1 MTAAAAVA
9 RPPARLRRRVRS
21 SPARTARRS
30 RRESSA
36 MVARGA
42 REKSYSWHA
51 AGTCRGPGSSA
62 VEIAASRAGPPGPW
76 FPPSRPTGAR
86 STAASEPV
94 APVSR
99 NTGVTPCRAQ
109 LLHASGLG
117 EPAAASGAEGS
128 SSSVPLAHCFRHSHR
143 RDSFGHKP
151 VAPPA
156 DAPTHEVHG
165 TVLLLDE
172 VSIFWGGPLDGI
184 SLPGRRPSPV
194 AQRSA
199 GPADRSGRDG
209 FRSPRSAP
217 TRAPSSGAVVRGVGG

>member
-151 VAPPA
+151 VAPCRESVPIPWLEHCRLRGRLGHDSVA
-156 DAPTHEVHG
+156 VLGPRDGKGRDEPRAT
-165 TVLLLDE
+165 TV
-172 VSIFWGGPLDGI
+172 PDGVRI
-184 SLPGRRPSPV
+184 CAAVWLRTPEGWDTSPSPD
-194 AQRSA
+194 Q
-199 GPADRSGRDG
+199 PKE
-209 FRSPRSAP
+209 
-217 TRAPSSGAVVRGVGG
+217 TR

>member
-9 RPPARLRRRVRS
+9 RPPARLRRRVRW

-62 VEIAASRAGPPGPW
+62 IEIAASRAGPPVPW

-86 STAASEPV
+86 STAASKPV

-99 NTGVTPCRAQ
+99 TTGATPCRAQ
-109 LLHASGLG
+109 LLHASGWQNRQPH
-117 EPAAASGAEGS
+117 PALRAAPRACRLPIASDTLTDATPSATNQSGRPPTPPRTKCTGACCDSTKAESLRRPPFSGS
-128 SSSVPLAHCFRHSHR
+128 
-143 RDSFGHKP
+143 
-151 VAPPA
+151 
-156 DAPTHEVHG
+156 
-165 TVLLLDE
+165 LLLPRE
-172 VSIFWGGPLDGI
+172 LGTL
-184 SLPGRRPSPV
+184 
-194 AQRSA
+194 A
-199 GPADRSGRDG
+199 GT
-209 FRSPRSAP
+209 RSAP
-217 TRAPSSGAVVRGVGG
+217 AVDEQQK